1 MIHKLVGLIIF
12 AALVIFGLSAYLSP
26 NDLGKCQGVGE
37 GDCRKADAIVVVS
50 GGDTNARTDEAIKL
64 YKEGWAP
71 LIVVSGAAAD
81 KAGPSNAKAMYQRA
95 INSGVPE
102 KAIVM
107 DESSETTRQNATE
120 VKKIVDSRKIE
131 DVILVTSGYHMRRAQ
146 LEFSAQFND
155 VKIRSHP
162 VASDKNWSSWWW
174 LTPWGWW
181 LAMGELMRIGLFAL
195 GLSR

>member
-1 MIHKLVGLIIF
+1 MIHKLVGLMIF

-26 NDLGKCQGVGE
+26 NDLGKCQSVGE

-64 YKEGWAP
+64 YKEGWAT

-81 KAGPSNAKAMYQRA
+81 KTGPSNAKAMYQRA

-107 DESSETTRQNATE
+107 D
-120 VKKIVDSRKIE
+120 
-131 DVILVTSGYHMRRAQ
+131 
-146 LEFSAQFND
+146 
-155 VKIRSHP
+155 
-162 VASDKNWSSWWW
+162 
-174 LTPWGWW
+174 
-181 LAMGELMRIGLFAL
+181 
-195 GLSR
+195 

>member
-1 MIHKLVGLIIF
+1 MIF

-26 NDLGKCQGVGE
+26 NDLGKCQGVDE

-81 KAGPSNAKAMYQRA
+81 KTGPSNAKAMYQRA

-162 VASDKNWSSWWW
+162 VASDKNWSSLWW